1 MTHSIHFDATYFR
14 NKQVKNN
21 SLEQFIHSTLHS
33 PFLSSQSLFSSL
45 LLFPAKILATPLFS
59 KPTSI
64 QSFHVDIPSRSFP
77 LCTPVFLS

>member
-14 NKQVKNN
+14 NKQVRNN

-33 PFLSSQSLFSSL
+33 PFPSSPSLFSSL
-45 LLFPAKILATPLFS
+45 LLFPAKILASLHIS

-64 QSFHVDIPSRSFP
+64 QSIHVDIPSRCFP
-77 LCTPVFLS
+77 LCPPVFLS

>member
-1 MTHSIHFDATYFR
+1 MTHSIHFGASHFG
-14 NKQVKNN
+14 NKQVRNN

-64 QSFHVDIPSRSFP
+64 QSIHVDIPSRSFP

>member
-14 NKQVKNN
+14 NKQVKSN
-21 SLEQFIHSTLHS
+21 SIKQFIHSILHS

-64 QSFHVDIPSRSFP
+64 QSIYVDIPSRCFP

>member
-1 MTHSIHFDATYFR
+1 MTHSIHFGATDFR
-14 NKQVKNN
+14 NKQVRNN

-33 PFLSSQSLFSSL
+33 PFLSSPSLFSSL

-64 QSFHVDIPSRSFP
+64 QSIHVDIPSRSFP